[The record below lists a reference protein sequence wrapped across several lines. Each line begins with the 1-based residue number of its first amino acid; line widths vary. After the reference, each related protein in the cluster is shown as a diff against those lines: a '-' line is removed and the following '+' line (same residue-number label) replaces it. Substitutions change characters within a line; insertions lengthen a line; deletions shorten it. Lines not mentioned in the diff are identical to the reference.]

1 MSIIDLRNKK
11 PVKYSEKKRESGKE
25 REKSEGIVW
34 QIPEYEYRPK
44 DVSWYWISLIAAIIL
59 FAFAIWQ
66 ENFLFAIFVA
76 IAFFAVNYLTNR
88 FPPIWEVKMNE
99 KGIFIGLPNNKNK
112 KFYPIESIEGFDIHS
127 EIYEDDKEPE
137 YKKLVLKFE
146 SKMTPYLKINI
157 YSKDESKIKDF
168 LLGFAPQ
175 EEIPKSLVDSLSE
188 LIGF

>member
-1 MSIIDLRNKK
+1 MSVIDLRNKK
-11 PVKYSEKKRESGKE
+11 PIKYSEKKRESG
-25 REKSEGIVW
+25 REKSGGIVW
-34 QIPEYEYRPK
+34 QIPEYEYQPK
-44 DVSWYWISLIAAIIL
+44 DVSWYWVSLIAAIIL

-88 FPPIWEVKMNE
+88 FPPIWEVKINE
-99 KGIFIGLPNNKNK
+99 KGIFIGLPDSKNK
-112 KFYPIESIEGFDIHS
+112 KFYPIESIESFDIHS
-127 EIYEDDKEPE
+127 EIYEDNKEPE

-157 YSKDESKIKDF
+157 YSKDESKIKEF
-168 LLGFAPQ
+168 LLEFAPQ

>member
-11 PVKYSEKKRESGKE
+11 PIKYSEKKSEGGRG
-25 REKSEGIVW
+25 REKSDEIIW

-44 DVSWYWISLIAAIIL
+44 DVSWYWISLIATIIL

-66 ENFLFAIFVA
+66 ENFLFAIFVV
-76 IAFFAVNYLTNR
+76 IAFFALNYLTNR
-88 FPPIWEVKMNE
+88 FPPIWEIKMNG
-99 KGIFIGLPNNKNK
+99 KGIFIGLPNSKNK
-112 KFYPIESIEGFDIHS
+112 KFYSIENIEIFDIHS

-137 YKKLVLKFE
+137 YKKLILKFK

-157 YSKDESKIKDF
+157 YSKDELRIKEF
-168 LLGFAPQ
+168 LLEFAPQ
-175 EEIPKSLVDSLSE
+175 EEISKSLVDSLSE